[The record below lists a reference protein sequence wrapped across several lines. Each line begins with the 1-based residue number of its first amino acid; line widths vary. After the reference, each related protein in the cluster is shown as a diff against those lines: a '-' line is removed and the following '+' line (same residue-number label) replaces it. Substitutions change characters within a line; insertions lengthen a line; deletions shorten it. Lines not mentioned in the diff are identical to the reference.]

1 MLVFDDN
8 PIQLLFLKA
17 SEQCAAGLMNAALAA
32 WRRQM
37 MSVQGTVVKR
47 CRTPGAAGY
56 GRIYGATQP
65 LPVKP
70 DGLKATITFI

>member
-1 MLVFDDN
+1 MEAPHDVKDDVY
-8 PIQLLFLKA
+8 A
-17 SEQCAAGLMNAALAA
+17 E
-32 WRRQM
+32 RR
-37 MSVQGTVVKR
+37 
-47 CRTPGAAGY
+47 RTPGAAGY